1 MTHTTIESR
10 VTFPVLRLQADD
22 LQHRGGTPTLSP
34 ATIPGAVSDLRA
46 ALAWQLVQQGV
57 ADEERQA
64 RYLLDPP
71 AGHEA
76 EPVDVRNLLSGT
88 AQAAKL
94 RAAAAGGRR
103 PGNAASRVRRLL
115 EALGQHQL
123 ATAATLV
130 ELPSAWQRVEA
141 LLEERIADEPNAV
154 ARRPLKMV
162 LTGVRNLARCAAA
175 HGVVDPYALPS
186 APEDLRALLRSWERT
201 NTAHDMWVLRRAS
214 RELAEADAS
223 GPTLPTWETDPDAR
237 IAELDATMP
246 MFMRELRAW
255 ESVAAVKVSRRV
267 SHYRSPSVHAALRPK
282 TRLRYRYQALQWA
295 RAYLEVRRR
304 ALITDVAMPEDPRF
318 IDLWCLTSRSRAFE
332 SEYLAT
338 SPELEAM
345 RRAMQVSSTG
355 IEHNATRPLAVVVVE
370 YAVAHGIIGGGALHG
385 ATDSAS
391 PGKQG
396 EFKLPPAAIQMLYAL
411 AAITERVVIGV
422 HNDGSAAEQAFRTA
436 WGTTSSMLK
445 GALAASKDSRQQIAE
460 LFERI
465 TLPQL
470 VCCVLPWRT
479 LVDLPKHQRAM
490 IAAGRAALTP
500 TASARCARE
509 AKKARKAYH
518 RALTRWVVQATLTA
532 DPVRIS
538 NAQHARVGREVLIN
552 GAWDA
557 SGNLLHITSMSSTF
571 RAHEESDVSETETK
585 NDTERAIWRW
595 SPAII
600 DYTWAA
606 RYLRDIWW
614 PAVQKLGLVA
624 PDATMKEAVRM
635 GTIAWLINPLPR
647 SRRTPPVAGAYLS
660 KGLNDLWADALLE
673 GLQAMG
679 RSDLP
684 ETMDEARTRWPWV
697 FGPHK
702 IRHLWATYW
711 WGLRGTNGPT
721 RMQRHGGEERA
732 CGKQIA
738 RRATGDVDATLEQ
751 HYVKCQ
757 SVMVEAARQP
767 VDHFDHP
774 SAYHREMDSTWWLG
788 ETVDW
793 TGRWGDKF
801 FPLPPDMRRAFL
813 AEQSRRRRNEPPRVR
828 RRRQAY
834 VLPNANRS
842 AA

>member
-1 MTHTTIESR
+1 MPHTTIKSR
-10 VTFPVLRLQADD
+10 ITFPVLRLQADD
-22 LQHRGGTPTLSP
+22 LQQRGGNPTLSP
-34 ATIPGAVSDLRA
+34 ATVPGAISDLRA

-57 ADEERQA
+57 AEDERHA

-76 EPVDVRNLLSGT
+76 TPIDVRDLLSGT
-88 AQAAKL
+88 ARAARL

-115 EALGQHQL
+115 EALGQHQS
-123 ATAATLV
+123 ANAATLV
-130 ELPSAWQRVEA
+130 ELPGAWQRVEA
-141 LLEERIADEPNAV
+141 LLEERIADEPNTV
-154 ARRPLKMV
+154 ARRPLKLV

-175 HGVVDPYALPS
+175 HGVIDPYGLPS
-186 APEDLRALLRSWERT
+186 TPDGLRELLRSWERK

-214 RELAEADAS
+214 RELAEGGDLNPA
-223 GPTLPTWETDPDAR
+223 LPTWEVDHEAPLT
-237 IAELDATMP
+237 ELEAVMP
-246 MFMRELRAW
+246 RFMSELRVW
-255 ESVAAVKVSRRV
+255 KSVAGQKVSRRAKF
-267 SHYRSPSVHAALRPK
+267 HRSPTVHASLRAK
-282 TRLRYRYQALQWA
+282 TQLRYQYQALQWA

-304 ALITDVAMPEDPRF
+304 ALITDVAMPQDPRF

-332 SEYLAT
+332 SEHLAT

-355 IEHNATRPLAVVVVE
+355 IEKNATRPLAVVVVE
-370 YAVAHGIIGGGALHG
+370 YAVASGIIGGGAPNG
-385 ATDSAS
+385 AHAS
-391 PGKQG
+391 DAPVTPG
-396 EFKLPPAAIQMLYAL
+396 EFKLPPAAVQMLYAL
-411 AAITERVVIGV
+411 AAITERVVIGI

-436 WGTTSSMLK
+436 WDTTSTMLK
-445 GALAASKDSRQQIAE
+445 AALNASKDSRQQIAE

-490 IAAGRAALTP
+490 NAAGRAALSP
-500 TASARCARE
+500 TASARCARN

-538 NAQHARVGREVLIN
+538 NAQHARVGREVHIN
-552 GAWDA
+552 AAWDA
-557 SGNLLHITSMSSTF
+557 AGNLLHVKSMSSAF

-600 DYTWAA
+600 DYSWAA

-624 PDATMKEAVRM
+624 PGTTMQEAVRT

-647 SRRTPPVAGAYLS
+647 SRRNPPVAGAFLS
-660 KGLNDLWADALLE
+660 KALNDLWADALLE
-673 GLQAMG
+673 GMQAMG

-684 ETMDEARTRWPWV
+684 ATMEEARKRWPWV

-721 RMQRHGGEERA
+721 RIQRHGAEERA

-757 SVMVEAARQP
+757 SVMVEAARHP
-767 VDHFDHP
+767 VEHFDHP

-788 ETVDW
+788 ETIDW
-793 TGRWGDKF
+793 ASRWRDKA
-801 FPLPPDMRRAFL
+801 FPLPEPMRKSFL
-813 AEQSRRRRNEPPRVR
+813 AEQAGQRTRERPRVR
-828 RRRQAY
+828 RRREAY
-834 VLPNANRS
+834 LLPS
-842 AA
+842 ADRAAA